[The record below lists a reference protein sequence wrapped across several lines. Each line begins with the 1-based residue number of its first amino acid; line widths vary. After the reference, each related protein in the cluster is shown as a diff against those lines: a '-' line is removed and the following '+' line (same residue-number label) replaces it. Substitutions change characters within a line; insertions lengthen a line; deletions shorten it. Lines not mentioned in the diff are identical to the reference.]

1 MTERLIE
8 TPGRTM
14 DGAAVRLADHVAD
27 RELVA
32 RDPAVP
38 ALADLLD
45 PATLARRI
53 TTATGTSGVVT
64 RPYLRYKPGTSCL
77 LAARWVP
84 DVGAPR
90 DLLVRAYADHARP
103 KLDKALRRAAPDDVV
118 LADADAGLVVTGWAT
133 DRDLPGARLLARG
146 GASAMLADLG
156 LPDLGLP
163 GVGSDG
169 LGPDGAGPDATV
181 RLVRHNPERRAVLH
195 VATDGGDDILLRLV
209 RPTAVS
215 RAVAGYGL
223 LAAAGVPASRVLAHD
238 ESRGVVV
245 TRWVDGDPLDAL
257 DAAGVLGDAGLHDVG
272 AAVAALHGSATAMPP
287 RPARGDLARGEL
299 RPVADAVAGLLP
311 WLTET
316 VGPLADALDQHLSVV
331 PGRAVPLHGDLSLD
345 QLVRDPSGA
354 LWLVDGDA
362 ARWGAPEDDLGS
374 LAASLVRAH
383 EGVPTAAARLAAV
396 LAGRDDAGAP
406 APDRTALRHATAAHL
421 LRRATEPFRR
431 RETGWAG
438 RTARL
443 VGLARDVLDGAG
455 GDLGDVLDAAA
466 SRSGHRAGTAAS
478 TAGAPAVP
486 APPAIPA
493 TSTAPDGTGPPAE
506 RIRYAPVACE
516 LADVL
521 ADDGRRLSA
530 VVPRRADRLLVVGT
544 EADGRVVAGRWDA
557 DVRTAA
563 RLAARVDARARE
575 VAGGGLVL
583 QPDGADPDL
592 PSLAARVREGATLVA
607 HRSGRRG
614 VVRDPAGTYTKVT
627 RRGREPG
634 DVAVPSSAFATPEVV
649 GRGDGFVTTT
659 ALPGRTLHELLGEP
673 HVPDPVLDEAGRSV
687 GRGLRRLQ
695 DAPPSSGVAAHDAVA
710 EGAVVARWWGL
721 AAAHGATTD
730 ATADAVVRRVRAA
743 LAAAP
748 AAPAV
753 LTHRD
758 LHDKQLLVHVDSDAV
773 PGDGVRVG
781 LLDLDLAAVAHPA
794 LDLANLLVHLELRAH
809 QGVCP
814 PARAARVAR
823 AVVDGYGHGT
833 GSDPA
838 ALRAWAT
845 AARARLAAVYAFR
858 PAPRDVPGALLTDLD
873 RTLPFE
879 PALHTLEDR

>member
-1 MTERLIE
+1 MAERLIE
-8 TPGRTM
+8 TPGRTT
-14 DGAAVRLADHVAD
+14 DGVDDRAAERAAD
-27 RELVA
+27 RAADEALVA

-45 PATLARRI
+45 PAALARRVAA
-53 TTATGTSGVVT
+53 ATGTPGVVT

-84 DVGAPR
+84 DAGDPR

-103 KLDKALRRAAPDDVV
+103 KLDKAMRRAAPDDVV
-118 LADADAGLVVTGWAT
+118 LVDADAGLVVTGWAG
-133 DRDLPGARLLARG
+133 DRDLPGARLLARD
-146 GASAMLADLG
+146 GARGLLAR
-156 LPDLGLP
+156 LGLP
-163 GVGSDG
+163 G
-169 LGPDGAGPDATV
+169 AGPGATA
-181 RLVRHNPERRAVLH
+181 RLLRHNPERRAVLH
-195 VATDGGDDILLRLV
+195 VAGDHGGVVLRLLR
-209 RPTAVS
+209 PGT
-215 RAVAGYGL
+215 VARVVTGYGL
-223 LAAAGVPASRVLAHD
+223 LAATDVPAPRVLAHD
-238 ESRGVVV
+238 DALGVVV

-257 DAAGVLGDAGLHDVG
+257 DAAGALGDAGLREVG
-272 AAVAALHGSATAMPP
+272 AQVAALHGSAPGAEP
-287 RPARGDLARGEL
+287 RLAGDDVGRGALS
-299 RPVADAVAGLLP
+299 PVADALAGLLP
-311 WLTET
+311 GLAET
-316 VGPLADALDQHLSVV
+316 VGPLADALDRQPS
-331 PGRAVPLHGDLSLD
+331 PGRGVPLHGDLSLD

-354 LWLVDGDA
+354 LWLVDGDT

-374 LAASLVRAH
+374 LAAGLVRAH
-383 EGVPTAAARLAAV
+383 DDVPTAAARLAAV

-406 APDRTALRHATAAHL
+406 APDRTTLRHATAAHL

-438 RTARL
+438 RTAWL

-466 SRSGHRAGTAAS
+466 ERSGHRAGTAAS
-478 TAGAPAVP
+478 APGTPAVSAQP
-486 APPAIPA
+486 SAVPA
-493 TSTAPDGTGPPAE
+493 TSTAPGGRVPPAE
-506 RIRYAPVACE
+506 RIRYAPVARE

-521 ADDGRRLSA
+521 AGVGGRLSA
-530 VVPRRADRLLVVGT
+530 VVPRPADRLLVIGT

-557 DVRTAA
+557 DARTAA
-563 RLAARVDARARE
+563 RLAARIGARVRA

-592 PSLAARVREGATLVA
+592 PSLAARVRDGATLVA

-627 RRGREPG
+627 RPGREPG
-634 DVAVPSSAFATPEVV
+634 DVAVPSAAFTTPQVV

-659 ALPGRTLHELLGEP
+659 ALPGRTLHELLRDA
-673 HVPDPVLDEAGRSV
+673 VTPDAVLDPTLEDVGRTI

-695 DAPPSSGVAAHDAVA
+695 DAPPPHGAEHDADA
-710 EGAVVARWWGL
+710 EVAVVARWWGL
-721 AAAHGATTD
+721 AAAHGATTAAD
-730 ATADAVVRRVRAA
+730 SDAVVRRVRTA
-743 LAAAP
+743 LDAAP
-748 AAPAV
+748 AARPV

-758 LHDKQLLVHVDSDAV
+758 LHDKQLLVHVGDDTVPADAV
-773 PGDGVRVG
+773 RAG

-814 PARAARVAR
+814 PARAARVAH
-823 AVVDGYGHGT
+823 AVLDGYGHGA

-838 ALRAWAT
+838 SLRAWAT

-858 PAPRDVPGALLTDLD
+858 PAPGDVPGALLTDLG
-873 RTLPFE
+873 RPLPPE
-879 PALHTLEDR
+879 PAPLTLEDR

>member
-1 MTERLIE
+1 MAERLLE
-8 TPGRTM
+8 TPGRTT
-14 DGAAVRLADHVAD
+14 DRAAD

-32 RDPAVP
+32 RDLAVP

-45 PATLARRI
+45 PAALARRVAA
-53 TTATGTSGVVT
+53 ATGTPGVVT

-84 DVGAPR
+84 DAGRPR

-103 KLDKALRRAAPDDVV
+103 KLDKAVRRAAPDDVV
-118 LADADAGLVVTGWAT
+118 LVDADAGLVVTGWAA
-133 DRDLPGARLLARG
+133 DRDLPGARLLARD
-146 GASAMLADLG
+146 GASGLLAR
-156 LPDLGLP
+156 LGLP
-163 GVGSDG
+163 GA
-169 LGPDGAGPDATV
+169 GATA
-181 RLVRHNPERRAVLH
+181 RLLRHNPERRAVLQ
-195 VATDGGDDILLRLV
+195 VPGRDGGDGVLLRLV
-209 RPTAVS
+209 RPAAVP
-215 RAVAGYGL
+215 RAVAGYGV
-223 LAAAGVPASRVLAHD
+223 LAAAGVPASEVLAHD
-238 ESRGVVV
+238 EARGVVV

-257 DAAGVLGDAGLHDVG
+257 DAAGALGDAGLRDVG
-272 AAVAALHGSATAMPP
+272 AAVAALHGSA
-287 RPARGDLARGEL
+287 PAAPAEPVGDDRGRGAL
-299 RPVADAVAGLLP
+299 RPVAEAVAGLLP
-311 WLTET
+311 GLAGT
-316 VGPLADALDQHLSVV
+316 VVPLADALDRRPVD
-331 PGRAVPLHGDLSLD
+331 PGRTVPLHGDLSLD
-345 QLVRDPSGA
+345 QLVRDPSGT

-383 EGVPTAAARLAAV
+383 DGVPPAAARLAAV

-406 APDRTALRHATAAHL
+406 APDRTALRRATAAHL
-421 LRRATEPFRR
+421 LHRATEPFRR
-431 RETGWAG
+431 REAGWAD

-443 VGLARDVLDGAG
+443 VGLARDVLGGAG

-466 SRSGHRAGTAAS
+466 GTSVSSA
-478 TAGAPAVP
+478 
-486 APPAIPA
+486 
-493 TSTAPDGTGPPAE
+493 APDGTARPAE
-506 RIRYAPVACE
+506 RIRYAPVARE

-521 ADDGRRLSA
+521 AADGPRLGA

-557 DVRTAA
+557 DARTAE
-563 RLAARVDARARE
+563 RYAARVGARTRV
-575 VAGGGLVL
+575 VAGGALVL

-592 PSLAARVREGATLVA
+592 TSLAARVRSGATLVA

-627 RRGREPG
+627 RPGREPA
-634 DVAVPSSAFATPEVV
+634 DVAVPSAAFATPRVV
-649 GRGDGFVTTT
+649 ARGAGFVTTS
-659 ALPGRTLHELLGEP
+659 ALPGRTLHELLR
-673 HVPDPVLDEAGRSV
+673 DRATSDAVLGPLLDTVGRAV

-695 DAPPSSGVAAHDAVA
+695 EAPPSADVVAHDAEA
-710 EGAVVARWWGL
+710 EVAVVARWWGH
-721 AAAHGATTD
+721 AAAHGATTQAD
-730 ATADAVVRRVRAA
+730 ADAVVRRVRAA

-748 AAPAV
+748 AVPAV

-758 LHDKQLLVHVDSDAV
+758 LHDKQLLVHVVDDAA

-814 PARAARVAR
+814 PARATRVAR
-823 AVVDGYGHGT
+823 AVLDGYGT
-833 GSDPA
+833 ATDPG

-873 RTLPFE
+873 RPLPLE
-879 PALHTLEDR
+879 PAPLTLEDR